1 MKVFRINLFLKFKD
15 FLLSLFRIIFF
26 KPNDEIIQNILK
38 NNSKKKYSVLVS
50 QCRVGLILILNF
62 LKKKEP
68 NKDEII
74 FASYNLPAMVNI
86 AKQIKFKIIF
96 SPINI
101 DDGSF
106 EINKLEKK
114 INKKTSALVL
124 TNMFNSHQ
132 HSLNIKKLCKRKKVT
147 LIEDNAIYFDNF
159 YNLGRKKI
167 FSGTFGDY
175 TIYSFNIMKNISALY
190 GGAICCDSADFKSF
204 YKANLNNF
212 RSFSLFLILKQ
223 IMIYLILKTI
233 SLKYVY
239 NYLFFRI
246 VKFAHIKNN
255 MMLMKIFY
263 PSLRFKINAIPNF
276 YYSKI
281 NVLSKELVFKQLINI
296 KSRNKNHILRKKKNM
311 YYSKKFNEIKLKEV
325 KNFKITQ
332 FNFQNFVDFPIIV
345 EKKNKL
351 VKFLLE
357 KGIELKTIHYQ
368 DCSKIFKNKTNCK
381 TSSLFEKKIVCLPNH
396 GKVSFDYIDN
406 IILNIKNFYKT
417 N

>member
-1 MKVFRINLFLKFKD
+1 
-15 FLLSLFRIIFF
+15 
-26 KPNDEIIQNILK
+26 
-38 NNSKKKYSVLVS
+38 
-50 QCRVGLILILNF
+50 
-62 LKKKEP
+62 
-68 NKDEII
+68 
-74 FASYNLPAMVNI
+74 
-86 AKQIKFKIIF
+86 
-96 SPINI
+96 
-101 DDGSF
+101 
-106 EINKLEKK
+106 
-114 INKKTSALVL
+114 
-124 TNMFNSHQ
+124 
-132 HSLNIKKLCKRKKVT
+132 
-147 LIEDNAIYFDNF
+147 
-159 YNLGRKKI
+159 
-167 FSGTFGDY
+167 
-175 TIYSFNIMKNISALY
+175 
-190 GGAICCDSADFKSF
+190 
-204 YKANLNNF
+204 
-212 RSFSLFLILKQ
+212 
-223 IMIYLILKTI
+223 
-233 SLKYVY
+233 
-239 NYLFFRI
+239 
-246 VKFAHIKNN
+246 